1 VPRAA
6 NRVRP
11 IWNSI
16 EPAHG
21 GSVVDPPQPASH
33 LSRIKLS
40 AAARRAP
47 PHMSA
52 PWLAG
57 RSEHDPFSTHTGSG
71 MRTRGGCGGVAVLF
85 LSSDRRELVRPSR
98 SSQSSSSCGN
108 SRDGRRG
115 KRHGGDDRG
124 GSEQGREAAGGRGS
138 GTLVGPIE
146 DEGAS
151 QSLGI

>member
-1 VPRAA
+1 
-6 NRVRP
+6 
-11 IWNSI
+11 
-16 EPAHG
+16 
-21 GSVVDPPQPASH
+21 
-33 LSRIKLS
+33 
-40 AAARRAP
+40 
-47 PHMSA
+47 
-52 PWLAG
+52 
-57 RSEHDPFSTHTGSG
+57 

-98 SSQSSSSCGN
+98 SSQSSSSCGD